1 VLIEAGA
8 NPRSAVTIYV
18 VRKSNNGV
26 TFPIRR
32 AARLAAILRHKVQKE
47 EKENMKTIH
56 SSVKTAVR
64 LALAASLGLLLGV
77 ALPAAAQNPNAQN
90 LYSVHKLVSDIPGEA
105 ALTDPDLVNG
115 WGISHSSMSPWWVS
129 DEGTNKSTIYAISV
143 LNGIYTATKNA
154 LVVTVEGGPTG
165 QVFNGTADFEL
176 APGAPARFIF
186 ATENGKIY
194 GWNPAVN
201 LTNAISAVTTPDA
214 VYLGLAIGSSGG
226 KNYLYAANF
235 AAAKI
240 DVFNA
245 TFGDGSGDLAGHFTD
260 PGIPAGYA
268 PFGIQNI
275 GSEIFVAYAKQN
287 PAEPDEEL
295 HCAGCGYVSVFGTDG
310 TFHGRVASQGELNA
324 PWGLAMAPANF
335 GKFSGDL
342 LVGNFGDGRI
352 HAFRKGEDGWE
363 EHGVMKG
370 TDRKPIE
377 IDGLWGIGFGNGFN
391 AGPTNTLF
399 FAAGPDDET
408 HGLFGSITAP

>member
-1 VLIEAGA
+1 MRTTPNSTKTTFLVLTAI
-8 NPRSAVTIYV
+8 SFT
-18 VRKSNNGV
+18 
-26 TFPIRR
+26 
-32 AARLAAILRHKVQKE
+32 AA
-47 EKENMKTIH
+47 
-56 SSVKTAVR
+56 
-64 LALAASLGLLLGV
+64 LALVASLGLLLGV
-77 ALPAAAQNPNAQN
+77 APPAAAVNPNAEN
-90 LYSVHKLVSDIPGEA
+90 LYSVHKLVSDVPGEA
-105 ALTDPDLVNG
+105 AMTDPDLVNG
-115 WGISHSSMSPWWVS
+115 WGISHSSTSPWWVS
-129 DEGTNKSTIYAISV
+129 DNGTSKSTLYAISV
-143 LNGIYTATKNA
+143 LNGIYTATKQG
-154 LVVTVEGGPTG
+154 LVVTVPGPPTG
-165 QVFNGTADFEL
+165 QVRNDSTDFVVTTS
-176 APGAPARFIF
+176 AGSGPARFIF
-186 ATENGKIY
+186 ATDDGQIA
-194 GWNPAVN
+194 GWNPTADA
-201 LTNAISAVTTPDA
+201 TNAISAVTTPDA
-214 VYLGLAIGSSGG
+214 VYLGLAIGNSGG
-226 KNYLYAANF
+226 NNYLYAANF

-245 TFGDGSGDLAGHFTD
+245 TFGDGSGDLAGDFTD

-275 GSEIFVAYAKQN
+275 GGEIFVAYAKQN

-370 TDRKPIE
+370 TDRTPIV
-377 IDGLWGIGFGNGFN
+377 IDGLWGIGFGNGAA

-408 HGLFGSITAP
+408 HGLFGSITAPITAP